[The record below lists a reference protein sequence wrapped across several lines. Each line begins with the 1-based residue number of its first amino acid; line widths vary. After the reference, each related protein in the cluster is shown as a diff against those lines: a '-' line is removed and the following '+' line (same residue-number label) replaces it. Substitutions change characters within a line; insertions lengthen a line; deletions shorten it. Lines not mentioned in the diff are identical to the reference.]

1 MCRSVFARGFW
12 SFPTFSS
19 AFRRATTLNDAAE
32 LNPFCYRCGVNH
44 DREIEKFEVEWNR
57 LKAEYVMGSE

>member
-1 MCRSVFARGFW
+1 M
-12 SFPTFSS
+12 FSS